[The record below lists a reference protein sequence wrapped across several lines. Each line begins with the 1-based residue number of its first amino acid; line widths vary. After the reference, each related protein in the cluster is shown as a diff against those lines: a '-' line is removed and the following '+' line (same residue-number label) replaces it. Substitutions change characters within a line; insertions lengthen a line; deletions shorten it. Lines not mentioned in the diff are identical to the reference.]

1 MIVNIP
7 KPKNLRI
14 KDIRIGSKA
23 QVKWEVKIKDIA
35 TFVRLSGDNNPL
47 HTNRNFAIKKGF
59 KDRVAHG
66 LLLVSKISGILGT
79 KLPGKN
85 CLLIEENL
93 AFPNPVYPN
102 DKIVIKAKVNN
113 INRVLNILTLKINGE
128 KKEKNE
134 TINVL
139 RGTVVCKLLS

>member
-23 QVKWEVKIKDIA
+23 QVKWEVNINDIA

-59 KDRVAHG
+59 KDRVAD
-66 LLLVSKISGILGT
+66 
-79 KLPGKN
+79 
-85 CLLIEENL
+85 
-93 AFPNPVYPN
+93 AFLQV
-102 DKIVIKAKVNN
+102 
-113 INRVLNILTLKINGE
+113 
-128 KKEKNE
+128 
-134 TINVL
+134 
-139 RGTVVCKLLS
+139 